1 MPNQSGSTI
10 VPSFEDT
17 HPYGWQPEQ
26 VQGAIWLLL
35 GLMLFAIV
43 SYVLTAITQCI
54 HHGVSARSLMGMKP
68 KNNRSIRSA
77 REERAERAE
86 TRRIIERQRN

>member
-1 MPNQSGSTI
+1 MPNQTESTG

-35 GLMLFAIV
+35 GLMLFAIA
-43 SYVLTAITQCI
+43 SYILTAITQCI
-54 HHGVSARSLMGMKP
+54 HYGVSSRSLMGMKP
-68 KNNRSIRSA
+68 KNEKSIRSA
-77 REERAERAE
+77 RQERAERAE
-86 TRRIIERQRN
+86 TRRIVERQRS